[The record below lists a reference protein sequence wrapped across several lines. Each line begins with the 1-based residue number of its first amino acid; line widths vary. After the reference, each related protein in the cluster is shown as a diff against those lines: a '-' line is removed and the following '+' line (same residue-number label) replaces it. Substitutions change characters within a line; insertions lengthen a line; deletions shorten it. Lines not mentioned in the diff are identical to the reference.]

1 MKAIRS
7 VMLAASVVLVA
18 SIASA
23 VPAAKFAAADVNKDR
38 GLTRA
43 EACAGKTPRVCKKFD
58 AMDRN
63 RDGVV
68 TRAEIR
74 AFREIRRVT
83 KPPSARPARS
93 GD

>member
-1 MKAIRS
+1 MNAIRS
-7 VMLAASVVLVA
+7 VVLAASIVLVA

-23 VPAAKFAAADVNKDR
+23 VPAAKFAAADTNKDR

-58 AMDRN
+58 AIDRN
-63 RDGVV
+63 RDGFV

-74 AFREIRRVT
+74 AFRDIRRVT
-83 KPPSARPARS
+83 KAPAAKP
-93 GD
+93 